1 MNLNVV
7 RQNFEFLSLKLDLQE
22 LLPKLLDKKLITLY
36 DYESL
41 TSKLSI
47 QRNQEFLLNLD
58 MYGEECE
65 KEFYKYIEKQQFNL
79 TIKHD
84 DIKWISD
91 SSHSERYTRIHI
103 LLRNRINATAVAVK
117 LYERDFLCSEKL
129 EKVLAAKT
137 RLQKA
142 SELVD
147 GFYRA
152 SRRPGFLACLLDILN
167 DVQPSLF
174 RQALE
179 KLK

>member
-1 MNLNVV
+1 MN
-7 RQNFEFLSLKLDLQE
+7 
-22 LLPKLLDKKLITLY
+22 KKLEDQGTIINVICPM
-36 DYESL
+36 YEEYCEENDS
-41 TSKLSI
+41 SSCPKNCNDNGNCIYSRCICKDGLS
-47 QRNQEFLLNLD
+47 
-58 MYGEECE
+58 GEECE